1 MIELKKTL
9 NKVYKFVESF
19 MAIKNIDDIL
29 TKSGD

>member
-9 NKVYKFVESF
+9 NKVYKFAESF
-19 MAIKNIDDIL
+19 MVIKNIDDIL